1 MRSSVSPY
9 LLGRGM
15 VLAGHHQSLE
25 VGLLE
30 SSEAVDKEPLFIH
43 RWGAV
48 GQHTSCK
55 RTPDRLDL
63 GPMRRRSGGRG
74 GGTEELEPLRVVS
87 DPLQEFLNRPIRRF
101 NSGLD
106 HGHGLPVANAGHSV
120 DELVQ
125 QRTGD
130 SRGHGPTPRSDEEA
144 RAQASSCR
152 ARGGADS

>member
-1 MRSSVSPY
+1 
-9 LLGRGM
+9 M
-15 VLAGHHQSLE
+15 VAAGYHQSLE
-25 VGLLE
+25 VQFFKSG
-30 SSEAVDKEPLFIH
+30 EAVDEDPLFIH
-43 RWGAV
+43 CCGAV

-55 RTPDRLDL
+55 CTPDRLNL
-63 GPMRRRSGGRG
+63 GPMRRRSGGCGR
-74 GGTEELEPLRVVS
+74 GTEELKPLRVVG
-87 DPLQEFLNRPIRRF
+87 DPLQELLNRPIRRF
-101 NSGLD
+101 NSGLH
-106 HGHGLPVANAGHSV
+106 HGHRLPVAHAGHQI